1 MSLAGRLRA
10 GCRAGAVV
18 LCLLG
23 CAGRPPAA
31 AAAPLPGA
39 SAAARQDASQELSRQ
54 LVGGL
59 SEHCVR
65 AGDTLLAIAAR
76 YGEPL
81 ARLLR
86 DNGLDARA
94 RLRPGQC
101 LRIDNPQVVPP
112 GPADGVLINLPQRM
126 LFLRRDGRLEAAW
139 PVAVG
144 RADWPTPLGRFRVTQ
159 MRRDPVWHVPASIQ
173 EEMRREGKPVLHEVP
188 SGPDNPLGHAW
199 IGLDAVGYGI
209 HGTNAPASI
218 HSFRTHGCVRLDD
231 DHATQLFQAV
241 HPGVPV
247 HIVYRTWL
255 LAELPDGQLWLQAN
269 PDPYHRSSPRDEL
282 RDLRALA
289 ASQGLQGRVDWPLA
303 QSLLE
308 APTGLAA
315 RIDHTGSS

>member
-1 MSLAGRLRA
+1 MSLAGRLLRA

-31 AAAPLPGA
+31 AASPLPGA

-86 DNGLDARA
+86 DNGIDTRT

-126 LFLRRDGRLEAAW
+126 LFLRRGGRLEAAW

-159 MRRDPVWHVPASIQ
+159 MRRDPVWHVPVSIQ
-173 EEMRREGKPVLHEVP
+173 EEMRREGKPVLREVP
-188 SGPDNPLGHAW
+188 SGPDNPLGHSW
-199 IGLDAVGYGI
+199 IGLDAVGYGM

-218 HSFRTHGCVRLDD
+218 HSFRTHGCVRLND

-241 HPGVPV
+241 RPGVPV
-247 HIVYRTWL
+247 HIIYRTWL
-255 LAELPDGQLWLQAN
+255 LAELPGGQLWLQAN
-269 PDPYHRSSPRDEL
+269 PDPYHRGSARASLEQ
-282 RDLRALA
+282 LRALA
-289 ASQGLQGRVDWPLA
+289 ARLDLETRIDWPLA
-303 QSLLE
+303 QRLLQ
-308 APTGLAA
+308 ASDGLAA
-315 RIDHTGSS
+315 RIDRSE